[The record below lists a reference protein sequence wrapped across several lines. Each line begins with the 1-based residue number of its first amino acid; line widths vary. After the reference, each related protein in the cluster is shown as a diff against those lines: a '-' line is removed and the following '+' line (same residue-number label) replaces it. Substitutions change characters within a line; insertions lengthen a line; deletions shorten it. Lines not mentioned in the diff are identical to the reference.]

1 MINIEQ
7 KFAYPYITKFKKEPF
22 KSFTNLERKE
32 IGRFYIKENN
42 LLMDF
47 YNFFKKNLL
56 SESKLTLEIT
66 FWFTLLGKYLKEEK
80 IKNRDRIFS
89 FIKSC
94 ELRNNEQLGF
104 KSPFNQ
110 HKFPD
115 IYSTYF
121 ALVSIKNIN
130 LLKEYLA
137 SEGQSHIKEEI
148 KNFLLSLKNG
158 NRFLHCHDKECEIC
172 KNDSPAKILFYI
184 MEIFTILGVD
194 VRNSREQFRLFIGET
209 KKKSNDIIYKF
220 LCLKYI
226 GLELDVKEKEIL
238 NLHQYQKETG
248 GYSFNQNENID
259 DTFWIVYVFSLYS
272 WILDYN
278 PSGVY
283 SYINNQLNEIL
294 SLKEMWNVGSL
305 VTTSQLIILLSIIWN
320 KFINEI
326 ERVVFKE
333 LERKKFIDLNQLK
346 TNFGISSDLEDF
358 ISYINQNYSF
368 NIRILDNKIE
378 FKNYIRNLRSGIQE
392 FVQEFYEYIN
402 QKSIV
407 SLSDMFKKYKTLNLE
422 PFKLKEDII
431 PIINDL
437 ISRNYFK
444 GEIRVKKLFLA
455 KTKYNFYLDYNLERI
470 IVSDTE
476 INTERILEEKA
487 KLEDIRN
494 DIFNVTFKI
503 QNICDQ
509 IREEIESYLLID
521 EIDYAKERLKFI
533 IRSTLMEADFLNEN
547 IENSFNEE
555 LYFVKLKAI
564 LSTEIS
570 QWDNSYTVLQ
580 NELSEVDS
588 YLKGKINEK
597 EILRNLDK
605 LLENLLEKLS
615 LIEEDLAKNLDS
627 FKKIFNENLEKEY
640 SEETLVV
647 ISDCLKQ
654 IKEDISRYDK
664 AIYNISQQI
673 TTTEADIVDKHKKII
688 EVWITIKEK
697 YDNEYKFYNEGFV
710 FFNENLNEID
720 NIRIRLNNEIVRIGE
735 LTKNK
740 MSTSLFQ
747 EAFEIIKSESD
758 ILLDEKM
765 MEIKNLQSI
774 VKNEISK
781 KPKLYLLFK
790 HLQDELENLK
800 STSIDSIAS
809 QSQSLKDK
817 VTEEKNRTEVRDFD
831 KYVSQKIIDLKNQLV
846 ETKAKF
852 ERIKY
857 LQIDLI
863 NNGFDEIQSSFDK
876 TNKLYLKKFNNCI
889 KNINNFEEKS
899 KLTILQWEN
908 FTGSFI
914 SEVEEI
920 RDDFINEVISN
931 RINVMAIEKRTNNIK
946 LTDLK
951 EDLKLSCKVLIKRLK
966 DMINIS
972 KISADLNEDD
982 KFVLVHTEFYYL
994 NKDLRNYIENNLLKS
1009 NRERVGKILALYDS
1023 SIRNL
1028 TLNTNMLELQNRIS
1042 DLKVFED
1049 VIPKKFYDKVS
1060 ELQINQERQEFLN
1073 TKNYFES
1080 VIENDK
1086 IAISSIEI
1094 ALNLYNSMQKFIA
1107 QQYNNL
1113 KIELKEYHNK
1123 FLKDSENYDS
1133 YLDIQEIFE
1142 NKKSNFKD
1150 QSQKIQEQVENELKN
1165 ISNNTDDSKK
1175 LIPEIRET
1183 FVRRKNEFLE
1193 EFDNKIQIINEK
1205 LEIMK
1210 NESFRAN
1217 LINFINSSKIKLSQL
1232 LGNLEKKVEDNI
1244 EIKEFKKIN
1253 ILIQKRGRYI
1263 DNEIKEINRAATSMI
1278 KEYNRQS
1285 KNFQQISK
1293 FALDDF
1299 DKFIVEF
1306 TDILNEKIKSLE
1318 RLILKAY
1325 ISMTI
1330 KAVANEFLT
1339 VNFLN
1344 NELKIKKQNI
1354 QDHLLYLISTGELH
1368 GKYDPRFFIYFE
1380 NPDVLDELDET
1391 ELEVIK
1397 STNYKFQML
1406 KHNLRNFAVQY
1417 GSIIAFFSSIVAI
1430 SYYVFLFSGNN
1441 PFAIIVPIILTVLI
1455 LGYYLVR
1462 RREEKIS

>member
-1 MINIEQ
+1 MISIEH
-7 KFAYPYITKFKKEPF
+7 KSAYPYITKFKKEPF

-32 IGRFYIKENN
+32 IGRFYVRDYN

-47 YNFFKKNLL
+47 YNYFKKNLL
-56 SESKLTLEIT
+56 DESKLTLENT
-66 FWFTLLGKYLKEEK
+66 FWYTLFGKYLKEEK
-80 IKNRDRIFS
+80 IKNRDKIFS
-89 FIKSC
+89 FIRSC
-94 ELRNNEQLGF
+94 EIRYDEHLGF
-104 KSPFNQ
+104 KSPFEQNK
-110 HKFPD
+110 HPD

-121 ALVSIKNIN
+121 ALESIKNIG
-130 LLKEYLA
+130 LLKEYFA

-148 KNFLLSLKNG
+148 KKFVLSLKKG
-158 NRFLHCHDKECEIC
+158 NRFLHCHDDKCEEC
-172 KNDSPAKILFYI
+172 KNDPSSKILFYI
-184 MEIFTILGVD
+184 MEIFTLLGVD
-194 VRNSREQFRLFIGET
+194 VRNNKDQFRLFLEET
-209 KKKSNDIIYKF
+209 KKKSYDLIYKF

-226 GLELDVKEKEIL
+226 GLELDAKEKEL
-238 NLHQYQKETG
+238 LTLHQNQKETG
-248 GYSFNQNENID
+248 GYGFNQFENID
-259 DTFWIVYVFSLYS
+259 DTFWIVYVLSLYS
-272 WILDYN
+272 WSLDYN

-283 SYINNQLNEIL
+283 SFINNQLNEIL
-294 SLKEMWNVGSL
+294 SFKERWNVNSL
-305 VTTSQLIILLSIIWN
+305 VSTSKLIILLSLIWS

-333 LERKKFIDLNQLK
+333 LEREKYINLNQLK
-346 TNFGISSDLEDF
+346 TTFGLSRNLEDF

-378 FKNYIRNLRSGIQE
+378 FKNYNRNLKKGIRE
-392 FVQEFYEYIN
+392 FIQEFYEQIN

-407 SLSDMFKKYKTLNLE
+407 SLTEMFKKYKTLNFE

-437 ISRNYFK
+437 ISRNCFK
-444 GEIRVKKLFLA
+444 GEIRVKKPFLA

-470 IVSDTE
+470 IVCDTE
-476 INTERILEEKA
+476 INSERILEEKA

-494 DIFNVTFKI
+494 DIFNFTFKL
-503 QNICDQ
+503 QNITDQ
-509 IREEIESYLLID
+509 IREEIESYLLIN

-555 LYFVKLKAI
+555 LYFVNLKAI
-564 LSTEIS
+564 LSTEIA
-570 QWDNSYTVLQ
+570 QWDRNYTVLQ
-580 NELSEVDS
+580 NKLSEVDS

-605 LLENLLEKLS
+605 LLENLLEKLC
-615 LIEEDLAKNLDS
+615 LIEEDLAKKLDS
-627 FKKIFNENLEKEY
+627 FKKIFGENLEKEY
-640 SEETLVV
+640 FEDKLVL
-647 ISDCLKQ
+647 ISDCLNQ
-654 IKEDISRYDK
+654 IKEDVSKYDDT
-664 AIYNISQQI
+664 IYKISQQI
-673 TTTEADIVDKHKKII
+673 TTTEVDIVDKHKIII
-688 EVWITIKEK
+688 ENWISIKEK
-697 YDNEYKFYNEGFV
+697 FDNEYNFYNEGFE
-710 FFNENLNEID
+710 FFKGNLNEID
-720 NIRIRLNNEIVRIGE
+720 NIRVALNNEISRIGE

-740 MSTSLFQ
+740 ISANQFQ

-758 ILLDEKM
+758 ILLDEKI
-765 MEIKNLQSI
+765 MEIKNLQI
-774 VKNEISK
+774 LVKNEISK
-781 KPKLYLLFK
+781 KPKLYLLYK
-790 HLQDELENLK
+790 HLQEELENLK
-800 STSIDSIAS
+800 STSIDSIAL
-809 QSQSLKDK
+809 QSQSLKEK
-817 VTEEKNRTEVRDFD
+817 VIEERNKTEVQDFD
-831 KYVSQKIIDLKNQLV
+831 NYVSQKIIDLKTKLAD
-846 ETKAKF
+846 TKAKL
-852 ERIKY
+852 ERIND

-863 NNGFDEIQSSFDK
+863 IKEFDEIQSSFDK
-876 TNKLYLKKFNNCI
+876 TNKLYLKKFNNCVRNI
-889 KNINNFEEKS
+889 KDFEEKS

-908 FTGSFI
+908 FTSSFI
-914 SEVEEI
+914 SEVVEI
-920 RDDFINEVISN
+920 KDDYINDVISN

-946 LTDLK
+946 LVDLK
-951 EDLKLSCKVLIKRLK
+951 DDLKLSCKVLIKRLK
-966 DMINIS
+966 DMIDIS

-982 KFVLVHTEFYYL
+982 KYVLVHTEFYYL

-1028 TLNTNMLELQNRIS
+1028 TLNTNMLELQNRIN
-1042 DLKVFED
+1042 DLRVFED
-1049 VIPKKFYDKVS
+1049 VIPKKFYDKVN

-1073 TKNYFES
+1073 TKQYFES
-1080 VIENDK
+1080 IIENDK
-1086 IAISSIEI
+1086 IAIESIEV
-1094 ALNLYNSMQKFIA
+1094 ALKLFNSMQRFID

-1113 KIELKEYHNK
+1113 RIELKEYHNK

-1133 YLDIQEIFE
+1133 YLEIQEIFE
-1142 NKKSNFKD
+1142 SKKSDFRVRT
-1150 QSQKIQEQVENELKN
+1150 QKIQQQVENEIRN
-1165 ISNNTDDSKK
+1165 ISNKTNDSSK

-1183 FVRRKNEFLE
+1183 YVRIKNELLE
-1193 EFDNKIQIINEK
+1193 EFENKTQIINDK

-1217 LINFINSSKIKLSQL
+1217 LINFINNSKIKLSQL

-1263 DNEIKEINRAATSMI
+1263 ENEIKEINRAATSMI

-1293 FALDDF
+1293 FVLEDF

-1325 ISMTI
+1325 IHMTI

-1354 QDHLLYLISTGELH
+1354 QEHLLYLISNGELP

-1380 NPDVLDELDET
+1380 NPEVLDELDET

-1417 GSIIAFFSSIVAI
+1417 GSIIAFFSSIIAI
-1430 SYYVFLFSGNN
+1430 SYYLFLFSGSN
-1441 PFAIIVPIILTVLI
+1441 PAAIIVPIILTVLI
-1455 LGYYLVR
+1455 LGYYLIR
-1462 RREEKIS
+1462 RREEKIN